1 MKNLRYL
8 ATNLSKVGN
17 GLERNFCFSRK
28 EKSGN
33 HFAQKNMRTTQY
45 GIESVSNLG
54 AKIWD
59 LLPRKK

>member
-17 GLERNFCFSRK
+17 GSERNFCFSRK

-33 HFAQKNMRTTQY
+33 HFAQKTCEQRNMELKVFQ
-45 GIESVSNLG
+45 I
-54 AKIWD
+54 
-59 LLPRKK
+59 